1 MSVKLKTDLDA
12 GSPLKNSRHEIFA
25 QALADGLTES
35 DAYKKAY
42 NAKPSVARANAS
54 RLIANAS
61 VRARVDWLK
70 RQNAK
75 ISALS
80 RERKREI
87 LATIAEDKKLDARAR
102 ISAIQEDNRMTGDSA
117 DNVNIG
123 GDGIT
128 INLGRFLDD

>member
-1 MSVKLKTDLDA
+1 M
-12 GSPLKNSRHEIFA
+12 PP
-25 QALADGLTES
+25 
-35 DAYKKAY
+35 AYKVVFQYDTERKDPTISY
-42 NAKPSVARANAS
+42 VNGNKLSCK
-54 RLIANAS
+54 RLLTNVL

-70 RQNAK
+70 RQNAMTK
-75 ISALS
+75 ALS

-87 LATIAEDKKLDARAR
+87 LASIAEDKKLDARAR

-123 GDGIT
+123 SDGIT

>member
-1 MSVKLKTDLDA
+1 MT
-12 GSPLKNSRHEIFA
+12 NSRWESFA
-25 QALADGLTES
+25 QLVADGNAES
-35 DAYKKAY
+35 DAYKKVYGVKAD
-42 NAKPSVARANAS
+42 AARRSAS
-54 RLIANAS
+54 RLLTNVL

-87 LATIAEDKKLDARAR
+87 LASIAEDKKLDARAR
-102 ISAIQEDNRMTGDSA
+102 IAAIQEDNRMTGDSA

-123 GDGIT
+123 GDGIS
-128 INLGRFLDD
+128 INLGRFLND

>member
-1 MSVKLKTDLDA
+1 MSVKLKTDLVA

-25 QALADGLTES
+25 QAIADGLTES
-35 DAYKKAY
+35 NAYKKAY

-54 RLIANAS
+54 RLIANAY

-70 RQNAK
+70 MQNAAVN
-75 ISALS
+75 ALS

-87 LATIAEDKKLDARAR
+87 LASIAEDKELDARAR

-117 DNVNIG
+117 DNLNVKG
-123 GDGIT
+123 AGIN
-128 INLGRFLDD
+128 INLADLLK

>member
-1 MSVKLKTDLDA
+1 MNPKS
-12 GSPLKNSRHEIFA
+12 NSRAEEVLTNSRWESFA
-25 QALADGLTES
+25 QLVADGNAES
-35 DAYKKAY
+35 DAYKKVYGVKAD
-42 NAKPSVARANAS
+42 VARRSAS
-54 RLIANAS
+54 RLLTNVL

-70 RQNAK
+70 AQNAREK
-75 ISALS
+75 ALS

-87 LATIAEDKKLDARAR
+87 LASIAEDKKLDARAR
-102 ISAIQEDNRMTGDSA
+102 IAAIQEDNRMTGDSA

>member
-1 MSVKLKTDLDA
+1 MT
-12 GSPLKNSRHEIFA
+12 NSRWESFA
-25 QALADGLTES
+25 QLVADGNAES
-35 DAYKKAY
+35 DAYKKVYGVKAD
-42 NAKPSVARANAS
+42 VARRSAS
-54 RLIANAS
+54 RLLTNVL

-70 RQNAK
+70 AQNAREK
-75 ISALS
+75 ALS

-87 LATIAEDKKLDARAR
+87 LASIAEDKKLDARAR
-102 ISAIQEDNRMTGDSA
+102 IAAIQEDNRMTGDSA